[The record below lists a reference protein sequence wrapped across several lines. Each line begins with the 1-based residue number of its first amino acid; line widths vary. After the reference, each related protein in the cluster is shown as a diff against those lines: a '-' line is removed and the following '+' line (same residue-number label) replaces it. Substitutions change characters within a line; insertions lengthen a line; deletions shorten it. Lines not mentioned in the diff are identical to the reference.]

1 MPRTIIPPNIRKRIR
16 ELCQVENLSP
26 KQLSERFNLSEF
38 TIRAIVKDV
47 YKKPIS
53 DRKAIENASP
63 PFTYPKSSY
72 GQTRSR
78 SVQVPKEPT

>member
-1 MPRTIIPPNIRKRIR
+1 MTRTIIPPNIRKRIR
-16 ELCQVENLSP
+16 KLCQSEGLSP
-26 KQLSERFNLSEF
+26 GQLAERFSLHID
-38 TIRAIVKDV
+38 TVRGIVRDI

-78 SVQVPKEPT
+78 RVQVSKKPT